1 MMNLIVLRRNEREE
15 DNMMYIIEGNKFE
28 TVLLSECYDKF
39 GQKIGKENAE
49 DYCLENNY
57 CTELREKF
65 LSDLRVAGFEVE
77 EDAVEDIIESED
89 NSVKEFVE
97 NWRDENEA
105 YTEALAYNYWD
116 GNNWRSII
124 LDDDANG
131 YSVNYEKVE
140 QELAEKVLAAY
151 ENALFPEYEF
161 GKSEVESDGFVF
173 LKTQYPGD
181 PFLTTVEL

>member
-1 MMNLIVLRRNEREE
+1 MKRLIVLRRNEE
-15 DNMMYIIEGNKFE
+15 DNRMYIIEENKFE
-28 TVLLSECYDKF
+28 TTRLSECYDKF

-49 DYCLENNY
+49 DYCLENSY
-57 CTELREKF
+57 CTELRERF
-65 LSDLRVAGFEVE
+65 LNDLQTAGFEVE
-77 EDAVEDIIESED
+77 NKSWEDFVESDD
-89 NSVKEFVE
+89 NSIKEFVE

-116 GNNWRSII
+116 GNNWRSVI

-140 QELAEKVLAAY
+140 QELAEQVLTAY
-151 ENALFPEYEF
+151 KNVTFPDYKF

>member
-1 MMNLIVLRRNEREE
+1 MDLIVLKRNEE
-15 DNMMYIIEGNKFE
+15 DNIMYIIEENKFE
-28 TVLLSECYDKF
+28 TTRLSECYDKF

-49 DYCLENNY
+49 DYCLENSY
-57 CTELREKF
+57 CTELRERF
-65 LSDLRVAGFEVE
+65 LNDLQTAGFEVE
-77 EDAVEDIIESED
+77 NKSWEDFVESDD
-89 NSVKEFVE
+89 NSIKEFVE
-97 NWRDENEA
+97 NWRDENEV

-116 GNNWRSII
+116 GNNWRSVI

-140 QELAEKVLAAY
+140 QELAEQVLTAY

>member
-1 MMNLIVLRRNEREE
+1 MDLIVLKRNEE
-15 DNMMYIIEGNKFE
+15 DNRMYIIEENKFE
-28 TVLLSECYDKF
+28 MTLLSECYDKF

-49 DYCLENNY
+49 DYCLGNNY

-77 EDAVEDIIESED
+77 EDAGEDIIESED

-97 NWRDENEA
+97 NRRDENEA
-105 YTEALAYNYWD
+105 YTEASACNYRD
-116 GNNWRSII
+116 GNNWRSVI

-140 QELAEKVLAAY
+140 QELAGQVLTAY
-151 ENALFPEYEF
+151 KNVTFPDYKF